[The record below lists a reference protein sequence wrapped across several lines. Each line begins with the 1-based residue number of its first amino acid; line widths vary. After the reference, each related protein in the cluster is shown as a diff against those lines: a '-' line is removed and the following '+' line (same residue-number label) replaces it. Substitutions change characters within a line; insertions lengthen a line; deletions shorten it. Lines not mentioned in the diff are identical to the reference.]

1 MSQSRK
7 IVVIWFGVA
16 KTSVDDMRRALKSK
30 QMQAL
35 NVHEK
40 PLDLQETSRVKTEI
54 HLCIDSS
61 GEEWYTLTSMGW
73 THMGLS

>member
-16 KTSVDDMRRALKSK
+16 KISADDMRRALKSNP
-30 QMQAL
+30 MQAL
-35 NVHEK
+35 NTQEK
-40 PLDLQETSRVKTEI
+40 ALDLQEASRVKTEM
-54 HLCIDSS
+54 HPCIDRS
-61 GEEWYTLTSMGW
+61 EWYTLTSMGW